1 MKNGKNSVKRR
12 DWKMATG
19 TATTQLMSTQ
29 QQPQPQPQHQQHSK
43 HSMNSSSMSF
53 SNGTVSNGTG
63 VTISNLGNYYTTNSN
78 AVWSVYSNYMKPKSF
93 KLR

>member
-19 TATTQLMSTQ
+19 TVPTVISTQ
-29 QQPQPQPQHQQHSK
+29 PQQQHSQY
-43 HSMNSSSMSF
+43 SNATVSSISL
-53 SNGTVSNGTG
+53 SNGTV
-63 VTISNLGNYYTTNSN
+63 SNLGNYYTTNSN

>member
-1 MKNGKNSVKRR
+1 
-12 DWKMATG
+12 MATG

-29 QQPQPQPQHQQHSK
+29 SQPQPQHQQHSK

-53 SNGTVSNGTG
+53 SNGTVSNGSG
-63 VTISNLGNYYTTNSN
+63 VTISNLRYYTTNV
-78 AVWSVYSNYMKPKSF
+78 ACGVYTNYMKKKSF

>member
-1 MKNGKNSVKRR
+1 
-12 DWKMATG
+12 
-19 TATTQLMSTQ
+19 MST
-29 QQPQPQPQHQQHSK
+29 QPQPQPQPQSQHQQHSK

-63 VTISNLGNYYTTNSN
+63 VTISNLGNYYTTASPSITN
-78 AVWSVYSNYMKPKSF
+78 AWSVYTNYMKPKIF

>member
-1 MKNGKNSVKRR
+1 
-12 DWKMATG
+12 MAMG

-29 QQPQPQPQHQQHSK
+29 PQPHPQSQHQQHSK

-53 SNGTVSNGTG
+53 SNGTVSNGSG
-63 VTISNLGNYYTTNSN
+63 VTISNLRYYTTN
-78 AVWSVYSNYMKPKSF
+78 AVWSVYTNYMKQKSF

>member
-1 MKNGKNSVKRR
+1 
-12 DWKMATG
+12 MATG

-29 QQPQPQPQHQQHSK
+29 PQPQPQPQHQQHSK

-53 SNGTVSNGTG
+53 SNGTVSNGSG
-63 VTISNLGNYYTTNSN
+63 VTISNLRYYTTNV
-78 AVWSVYSNYMKPKSF
+78 ACGVYTNYMKQKSF

>member
-19 TATTQLMSTQ
+19 TAPTMTST
-29 QQPQPQPQHQQHSK
+29 QPQHQHSQY
-43 HSMNSSSMSF
+43 SNATVSSISL
-53 SNGTVSNGTG
+53 SNGTVSNGT
-63 VTISNLGNYYTTNSN
+63 VSNLGNYYTTNSN

>member
-1 MKNGKNSVKRR
+1 
-12 DWKMATG
+12 MATG

-29 QQPQPQPQHQQHSK
+29 QQQHPQSQHQQHSK
-43 HSMNSSSMSF
+43 HSMNSRSMSF

-63 VTISNLGNYYTTNSN
+63 VMSSNLRYYTTKF
-78 AVWSVYSNYMKPKSF
+78 ACGVYTNYMKQKSF

>member
-1 MKNGKNSVKRR
+1 MR
-12 DWKMATG
+12 DWKMTTLTS
-19 TATTQLMSTQ
+19 TAQLMSTQ
-29 QQPQPQPQHQQHSK
+29 QQPQPQSQHQQHSK

-63 VTISNLGNYYTTNSN
+63 VMSSNLRYYTTNV
-78 AVWSVYSNYMKPKSF
+78 ACGVYTNYMKQKSF